1 MKAIHRSSAEILST
15 PRGIEGR
22 KLHETGH
29 VQVIH
34 LTLQPGEAL
43 PRHSAPVDAFFY
55 VLEGSGIVETD
66 DESMEAG
73 EGTLI
78 ASAGGSMHLWRN
90 TSAVPLRVL
99 VVKTPSPQRP
109 KA

>member
-1 MKAIHRSSAEILST
+1 
-15 PRGIEGR
+15 
-22 KLHETGH
+22 
-29 VQVIH
+29 
-34 LTLQPGEAL
+34 
-43 PRHSAPVDAFFY
+43 
-55 VLEGSGIVETD
+55 
-66 DESMEAG
+66 MEAG

-90 TSAVPLRVL
+90 TSAVPLRIL